1 MNYLV
6 INKLGRE
13 SIDLM
18 YAVNNVSVG
27 IREAL
32 KLPKLKKDKE
42 IFTQLKILYNEVN
55 SIDHPYT
62 VEQINM
68 KDIQKVENIRLQA
81 FELLKKYLNYHS

>member
-1 MNYLV
+1 MNYQ
-6 INKLGRE
+6 ITNKLGRE

-32 KLPKLKKDKE
+32 KFPKVKKDKE
-42 IFTQLKILYNEVN
+42 IFTQLKILYIEVN

-81 FELLKKYLNYHS
+81 FELIKRYLN